1 MDYIISTGLIENNFI
16 EISDKVSVYTDIK
29 VYTETRV
36 QSLYFTFICKE
47 AGLVCAS
54 HFTLE
59 ECSLISSISE
69 ETSDG
74 EYITRVEIELESDDC
89 KITYG
94 EHTWVS
100 TYYEDDLYITLPNA
114 KILFYNEE
122 YGFINGEELK
132 NLKSFNSDDI
142 S

>member
-29 VYTETRV
+29 VYTEF

-54 HFTLE
+54 H
-59 ECSLISSISE
+59 SSISE